1 MRNKKH
7 FFVFSALLLLIFNL
21 GLYAQQKQEP
31 AKPASQQ
38 QDLLYTSALKH
49 YVNDLITNLSASSI
63 GQERFLVQQIRML
76 NAEMLDRVKGVSK
89 VKESYFQLLNQ
100 RLAEVKA
107 LKRRLAPYHSAQL
120 NDFLNKVENT
130 IQGALSAG
138 KVDFQ
143 KQRAI
148 EDAMQLLYV
157 AEEMIKMDPNAKLD
171 KDAEFAQDLKKTERK
186 LVSKSLTD
194 LSYEDYQN
202 QTSGKEKPTIYDL
215 YQEWKRAEHVNYQLR
230 WTDVEIIKK
239 KLIREGTAAERERM
253 FKRELRQAAEAFNY
267 GFYDLAE
274 RSFGEILNRYSFI
287 GQLDDCLFY
296 KGLSNFLLE
305 RYLAAQSDF
314 ERFVHDYPTSSYLP
328 KVYRYLMQ
336 IALHFDKY
344 DKVLTYY
351 EDFQKTG
358 VQGSELYDETTF
370 MAASAALKMGNFEKA
385 IQYLSRLGRKSPFY
399 YQAQYLLAE
408 SFVGVNNYNEAQRI
422 LKELAINEKLNP
434 EFHNKILLKLGLL
447 YYQMGNY
454 NNAIHTF
461 DLINQDFSQYD
472 RVLLGYAWSY
482 FKQQM
487 ARPVAQR
494 NFSQAQQSLNVLIDT
509 FYGSD
514 YLLEARTLLAYIHQL
529 QNETD
534 AALRNYQYVYTARE
548 AKDLS
553 DALNKE
559 SEILG
564 KIMDQAKSLENKAFD
579 KDDPEAF
586 HKAYALRKKL
596 YRPYLKVT
604 YLDLSSSGFGLQHE
618 VDRLNAQLHEL
629 ERLRKEAKAQQ
640 RKDLVKRIE
649 RMEYK
654 IYGAINSITIN
665 KPSHLLGINY
675 FDAHPLARKESVL
688 EMRNQQ
694 IENMRRDIENQRK
707 EIVKRLNELN
717 IQINQARKDKDYKKL
732 VALELSRE
740 HFADLM
746 KKLDFLETQAYDMG
760 VRKSN
765 INLNKWSDYGVF
777 GLTSVKFNVKTM
789 TTKEIEQ
796 MQNRIQEINTFLQL
810 RRQNIEHI
818 IRQINEQIIVM
829 TRKVRQQERLRKR
842 EEMNRQFEES
852 YFDTHDTELNYDEGQ
867 PQQAPKSEEKS
878 PQTDNQQK

>member
-1 MRNKKH
+1 MRNKNH
-7 FFVFSALLLLIFNL
+7 FFVFSALLIFVFSL
-21 GLYAQQKQEP
+21 GLHAQQKQDKAESS
-31 AKPASQQ
+31 SQQ

-49 YVNDLITNLSASSI
+49 YVNDLITNLSESSI

-76 NAEMLDRVKGVSK
+76 NDEILARVKGVEK
-89 VKESYFQLLNQ
+89 VKENYFQLLNQ

-130 IQGALSAG
+130 IQAALNSG

-157 AEEMIKMDPNAKLD
+157 AEEMIKMDPNAKID
-171 KDAEFAQDLKKTERK
+171 KDAEFKNDLKKTEGK
-186 LVSKSLTD
+186 LISKSLAD
-194 LSYEDYQN
+194 LSYEDYKN
-202 QTSGKEKPTIYDL
+202 KTPGKEKATIYDL
-215 YQEWKRAEHVNYQLR
+215 YQEWKRAEHVNYELR

-239 KLIREGTAAERERM
+239 KLLRDGTAAERERM
-253 FKRELRQAAEAFNY
+253 FKRELRQAANAFNY

-287 GQLDDCLFY
+287 GKLDDCLFY
-296 KGLSNFLLE
+296 KGLSNFLLD

-314 ERFVHDYPTSSYLP
+314 ERFVHDYPTSPYLP

-336 IALHFDKY
+336 ISMHFDNY
-344 DKVLTYY
+344 PKVLTYY

-358 VQGSELYDETTF
+358 VQGSDLYDETTF
-370 MAASAALKMGNFEKA
+370 MAAAAALKMQKFEKA
-385 IQYLSRLGRKSPFY
+385 IQYLSRLGKKSPFY

-408 SFVGVNNYNEAQRI
+408 SFIGVNNYSEAERI
-422 LKELAINEKLNP
+422 LQELALNDRLNS

-447 YYQMGNY
+447 YYEKHNY
-454 NNAIHTF
+454 AKAIQTF
-461 DLINQDFSQYD
+461 DLIDQGFSQYD

-487 ARPVAQR
+487 ALPVADR
-494 NFSQAQQSLNVLIDT
+494 NFSRAVQSLNVLIDN

-514 YLLEARTLLAYIHQL
+514 YLLEAKTLLGYIHQL
-529 QNETD
+529 QNDTD
-534 AALRNYQYVYTARE
+534 EALRNYQYVYSARD
-548 AKDLS
+548 AKGLS
-553 DALNKE
+553 DALNEE
-559 SEILG
+559 SEVLG
-564 KIMDQAKSLENKAFD
+564 KILNQTKSLERKAFD
-579 KDDPEAF
+579 KDNPLAF
-586 HKAYALRKKL
+586 HKAFALHKKL
-596 YRPYLKVT
+596 YKPYLRVT
-604 YLDLSSSGFGLQHE
+604 YLDLSSAGFSVQHE

-629 ERLRKEAKAQQ
+629 ERLRQEAKAQQ

-649 RMEYK
+649 RMEYR
-654 IYGAINSITIN
+654 IYGAINSITVDR
-665 KPSHLLGINY
+665 PSPLLGRNY

-688 EMRNQQ
+688 ESRNKQILEMRK
-694 IENMRRDIENQRK
+694 DIENQRK
-707 EIVKRLNELN
+707 QIVKRINELE
-717 IQINQARKDKDYKKL
+717 IQINQARKDKNYKKL
-732 VALELSRE
+732 VALELSKE
-740 HFADLM
+740 HFSDLM
-746 KKLDFLETQAYDMG
+746 KKLDFLQTQAYGMG
-760 VRKSN
+760 ILKSN

-789 TTKEIEQ
+789 TTKEIKE
-796 MQNRIQEINTFLQL
+796 MQKRIQDINNFLKL
-810 RRQNIEHI
+810 RRQNIEHK

-842 EEMNRQFEES
+842 EEMNRQFEQT

-867 PQQAPKSEEKS
+867 PQQAPKTEEKS
-878 PQTDNQQK
+878 PQTQKQK

>member
-1 MRNKKH
+1 MRNKNH
-7 FFVFSALLLLIFNL
+7 LFLFYALLLFVFST
-21 GLYAQQKQEP
+21 GLFAQQKQEP
-31 AKPASQQ
+31 AKTSSQK

-49 YVNDLITNLSASSI
+49 YVNELIANLSESSI

-76 NAEMLDRVKGVSK
+76 NDEILARVKGVEK
-89 VKESYFQLLNQ
+89 VKESYFQLLNK

-120 NDFLNKVENT
+120 NDFLDKVENT
-130 IQGALSAG
+130 IKATLAAG

-171 KDAEFAQDLKKTERK
+171 KDAEFTHDLKKTEGK
-186 LVSKSLTD
+186 LVSKSLAQ

-202 QTSGKEKPTIYDL
+202 KKSAGEKVTIYDL
-215 YQEWKRAEHVNYQLR
+215 YREWKRAEHVNYELR

-239 KLIREGTAAERERM
+239 KLLRDGTAAERERM
-253 FKRELRQAAEAFNY
+253 FKRELRQAATAFNY

-296 KGLSNFLLE
+296 KGLSNYLLD

-314 ERFVHDYPTSSYLP
+314 ERFVHDYPTSPYLP

-336 IALHFDKY
+336 ISMHFSNY
-344 DKVLTYY
+344 PKVLSYY
-351 EDFQKTG
+351 DAFQKTG
-358 VQGSELYDETTF
+358 VQGSGLYDETTF
-370 MAASAALKMGNFEKA
+370 MAAAAAMKLGKFEKA
-385 IQYLSRLGRKSPFY
+385 ILYLSRLGKKSPFY

-408 SFVGVNNYNEAQRI
+408 SYVGVNNYNEAERI
-422 LKELAINEKLNP
+422 LQELSLNERLNP
-434 EFHNKILLKLGLL
+434 DFHDKVLLKLGML
-447 YYQMGNY
+447 YYELQDY
-454 NNAIHTF
+454 NKAIYTF
-461 DLINQDFSQYD
+461 DLINQGFSQYD
-472 RVLLGYAWSY
+472 RVLLGLAWSY
-482 FKQQM
+482 FKKEM
-487 ARPVAQR
+487 AKPVSQR
-494 NFSQAQQSLNVLIDT
+494 NFANAQQVLEVLIDN

-514 YLLEARTLLAYIHQL
+514 YLLEAKTLLGYIHQL
-529 QNETD
+529 QNDTD
-534 AALRNYQYVYTARE
+534 EALRNYQDVYSARE

-553 DALNKE
+553 DALNTE
-559 SEILG
+559 SEVLG
-564 KIMDQAKSLENKAFD
+564 KIVNQAQSLEKKALD
-579 KDDPEAF
+579 KDDPNAF

-596 YRPYLKVT
+596 YRPYLQVT
-604 YLDLSSSGFGLQHE
+604 YLDLSSAGFGVKHE

-629 ERLRKEAKAQQ
+629 ERLRQEAKAQQ

-654 IYGAINSITIN
+654 IYGAINTIPTVTR
-665 KPSHLLGINY
+665 PSSLLGINY
-675 FDAHPLARKESVL
+675 FDTHPLARKESVL
-688 EMRNQQ
+688 ETRNKQVLAMRK
-694 IENMRRDIENQRK
+694 DIENQRE
-707 EIVKRLNELN
+707 EIVKRLNQLD
-717 IQINQARKDKDYKKL
+717 IQINQARKDKNYKKL
-732 VALELSRE
+732 VALELSKE
-740 HFADLM
+740 HFSDLL
-746 KKLDFLETQAYDMG
+746 KKLDFLETQAYGMG
-760 VRKSN
+760 LRKSN

-777 GLTSVKFNVKTM
+777 GLTNVKFNVKTM
-789 TTKEIEQ
+789 TAKEIKD
-796 MQNRIQEINTFLQL
+796 MQKRIQDINTFLKL
-810 RRQNIEHI
+810 RRQNIEHK

-867 PQQAPKSEEKS
+867 PQQAPQTKTQPSENK
-878 PQTDNQQK
+878 QQK

>member
-1 MRNKKH
+1 MRNKNH
-7 FFVFSALLLLIFNL
+7 LFLFYALLLFVFSS

-31 AKPASQQ
+31 TKTPNQQ

-49 YVNDLITNLSASSI
+49 YVNELITNLSESSI

-76 NAEMLDRVKGVSK
+76 NDEILARVKGVEK

-107 LKRRLAPYHSAQL
+107 LRRRLAPYHSAQL
-120 NDFLNKVENT
+120 NDFLDKVQNT
-130 IQGALSAG
+130 IQAALSAG

-171 KDAEFAQDLKKTERK
+171 KDAEFTHDLKKTESK
-186 LVSKSLTD
+186 LVAKSLAQ

-202 QTSGKEKPTIYDL
+202 KKATKGKATIYDL
-215 YQEWKRAEHVNYQLR
+215 YQEWKRAEHVNYELR

-239 KLIREGTAAERERM
+239 KLLRDGTAAERERM
-253 FKRELRQAAEAFNY
+253 FKRELRQAASAFNY

-274 RSFGEILNRYSFI
+274 RSFGEILTRYSFI

-296 KGLSNFLLE
+296 KGLSNYLLD
-305 RYLAAQSDF
+305 RYLAAQADF
-314 ERFVHDYPTSSYLP
+314 ERFVHDYPTSPYLP

-336 IALHFDKY
+336 ISMHFSNY
-344 DKVLTYY
+344 PKVITYY
-351 EDFQKTG
+351 QDFQKTG
-358 VQGSELYDETTF
+358 VQGSGLYDEATF
-370 MAASAALKMGNFEKA
+370 MAAAAAIKMGQFEKA
-385 IQYLSRLGRKSPFY
+385 IQYLSRLGQKSPFY

-408 SFVGVNNYNEAQRI
+408 SFIGVNNYNEAERI
-422 LKELAINEKLNP
+422 LQELSLNEKLNP
-434 EFHNKILLKLGLL
+434 DFHDKILLKLGLL
-447 YYQMGNY
+447 YYEMHDY
-454 NNAIHTF
+454 DKAIHTF
-461 DLINQDFSQYD
+461 DLISQGFSQYD

-487 ARPVAQR
+487 DRPVAQR
-494 NFSQAQQSLNVLIDT
+494 NFAKAQQVLNVLIDN

-514 YLLEARTLLAYIHQL
+514 YLLEAKTLLGYIHQL
-529 QNETD
+529 QNDTD
-534 AALRNYQYVYTARE
+534 EALRNYQYVYSARE

-553 DALNKE
+553 DALNEE
-559 SEILG
+559 SEVLG
-564 KIMDQAKSLENKAFD
+564 KIIEQTKTLEKKAFD

-586 HKAYALRKKL
+586 HKAYALQKKL
-596 YRPYLKVT
+596 YRPYLRVT
-604 YLDLSSSGFGLQHE
+604 YLDLSSAGFGVKHE
-618 VDRLNAQLHEL
+618 VDRLKAQLYEL
-629 ERLRKEAKAQQ
+629 ERLRQEAKAQQ

-654 IYGAINSITIN
+654 IYGAINAITIN
-665 KPSHLLGINY
+665 KPSSLLGINY
-675 FDAHPLARKESVL
+675 FDTHPLARKESVL
-688 EMRNQQ
+688 ETRNKQVLAMRK
-694 IENMRRDIENQRK
+694 DIENQRK
-707 EIVKRLNELN
+707 DIVKRLNQLD
-717 IQINQARKDKDYKKL
+717 IQINQARKEKNYKKL
-732 VALELSRE
+732 VALELSKER
-740 HFADLM
+740 FSDLL
-746 KKLDFLETQAYDMG
+746 KKLDFLQTQAYGMG
-760 VRKSN
+760 IRKSN

-777 GLTSVKFNVKTM
+777 GLTNVKFNVKTM
-789 TTKEIEQ
+789 TTKEIKE
-796 MQNRIQEINTFLQL
+796 MQKRIQDINTFLKL
-810 RRQNIEHI
+810 RRQNIEHK

-867 PQQAPKSEEKS
+867 PQQAPKTEKA
-878 PQTDNQQK
+878 PAQKNQQK